1 MSHKQTKPTRLW
13 FLARGFKQADPCHTG
28 GKIVW
33 LHPENNDV
41 LSAYGTKLTLTKVPY
56 EKYHKNAT
64 QYLKMPRGY
73 GDMYLA
79 RLKYLTF
86 VGPIPKGCVID
97 HIDGN
102 SLNNSPR
109 NLRAIPRPINDRDGG
124 FLRKLRNHGI
134 NVADYEI
141 SFILEGYERL
151 ALWKAGH
158 SHNKYSLLERDAL
171 LRIFLGKEDVQ

>member
-1 MSHKQTKPTRLW
+1 MPKT
-13 FLARGFKQADPCHTG
+13 
-28 GKIVW
+28 
-33 LHPENNDV
+33 
-41 LSAYGTKLTLTKVPY
+41 YGNML
-56 EKYHKNAT
+56 
-64 QYLKMPRGY
+64 
-73 GDMYLA
+73 LA

-102 SLNNSPR
+102 TLNNNPR
-109 NLRAIPRPINDRDGG
+109 NLRIVTRAINDRDGG
-124 FLRKLRNHGI
+124 FMRKLRNRGI

-158 SHNKYSLLERDAL
+158 SINKYRCLKHDDLLQ
-171 LRIFLGKEDVQ
+171 IFLGKEDQL